1 MDKHVLVFGAHT
13 FLGFSLCEKLVN
25 EGIEVEA
32 ELLEVKND
40 LHKNLLEE
48 RLLMV
53 GRNALFHMRSK
64 EERDYFEYVD
74 LIIYC
79 CDDSKD
85 AELLAQDREQIK
97 YAVEMSK
104 AFQVPLVFISTYSS
118 SVEKQKHRI
127 HCEDYFL
134 AKLDK
139 VTILKLPC
147 VYGPFQSIVTND
159 SKYELE
165 ERDFI
170 IFIKDAVEAIYKLLE
185 NFFHGKTYYI
195 LCESDKQ
202 KGKERHYNRNGE
214 ARDVDIVLIE
224 NPISLKE
231 GLKKLADF
239 NEKYKYLKKEKD

>member
-13 FLGFSLCEKLVN
+13 FLGFSLCEKFVN
-25 EGIEVEA
+25 EGIEVVA

-48 RLLMV
+48 RLFMV
-53 GRNALFHMRSK
+53 GRNALFHIRSK
-64 EERDYFEYVD
+64 EESLNLEFVD

-85 AELLAQDREQIK
+85 RELLAQDREQIK

-104 AFQVPLVFISTYSS
+104 ALQVPLVFISTYSS
-118 SVEKQKHRI
+118 NVEKQKHRK
-127 HCEDYFL
+127 HCEHYFL

-139 VTILKLPC
+139 VTIFKLPC
-147 VYGPFQSIVTND
+147 VYGPFQPIVTSG
-159 SKYELE
+159 SKYMLE
-165 ERDFI
+165 ERNFI

-185 NFFHGKTYYI
+185 NIHHGKTYYI
-195 LCESDKQ
+195 LCEGDKQ
-202 KGKERHYNRNGE
+202 KGKERYYYPNCEEGE
-214 ARDVDIVLIE
+214 FDIVVIE
-224 NPISLKE
+224 KPISLKE

-239 NEKYKYLKKEKD
+239 NEKYKHLIKEKD

>member
-1 MDKHVLVFGAHT
+1 MDKHVLVFGTQT
-13 FLGFSLCEKLVN
+13 FLGFSLCEKFVN

-40 LHKNLLEE
+40 LHKYLLEE

-64 EERDYFEYVD
+64 EESDNLEFVD

-85 AELLAQDREQIK
+85 GDLLAQDREQIK

-104 AFQVPLVFISTYSS
+104 ALQVPLVFISAYSS
-118 SVEKQKHRI
+118 SVEKQKHSI
-127 HCEDYFL
+127 HCEHYFL
-134 AKLDK
+134 ENLDK

-147 VYGPFQSIVTND
+147 IYGPFQSIVTNG
-159 SKYELE
+159 SKYELK

-170 IFIKDAVEAIYKLLE
+170 IFIKDAVEAIYKLLG
-185 NFFHGKTYYI
+185 NFHHGKTYYI

-202 KGKERHYNRNGE
+202 KGKESYYNRNFEEG
-214 ARDVDIVLIE
+214 DIDIVLIE

-239 NEKYKYLKKEKD
+239 NEKYKHLIKEKD